1 MLFVSRLRT
10 SIFLI
15 GGVIAVA
22 LAAGLSLFFGSTP
35 IPPDQVLGAL
45 FSPDMA
51 NQEHVAI
58 LELRGPRTVGCILVG
73 AAFAVAGAV
82 MQGVTRNPL
91 ADSGLLGINA
101 GAAFA
106 LALCL
111 ALLPGMSF
119 AGVVGC
125 SFVGAAFALVVVFGA
140 VSFRRRN
147 VDPVLLVL
155 AGCAVGLFLTALAQG
170 VAIFFNIGYSLTFW
184 TAGGV
189 AGIRADTLAM
199 TSPFIVA
206 ALAASWALARRVT
219 VLSLG
224 EEAASGLG
232 VNVGKSRTLCLL
244 VVLVLAGAAVALAGP
259 VAVSWDRTI
268 GLSFPPP
275 WWAGRC
281 LCYWPMCSPARSWR
295 RAKFPSASS
304 SPSSACRS
312 SSGALGGRRAALT
325 ERRKRLRTSAVLVI
339 LAALALVALWCD
351 INAGYRSISLE
362 ELAQILSGTASQSL
376 TYTLVDLRLPRVL
389 TSLLVGV
396 GLSLSGCL
404 LQGVSRNDM
413 ADPGVLGINAGAGLL
428 VAAFIVFVP
437 AGLFPSAVALP
448 VLAFAGSAA
457 VAFLGWR
464 LSVVR
469 GASSPRRLLLIGV
482 ALATGLSSATSLLM
496 LRMSDGDYAFV
507 QKWIPGSIWGASWEN
522 VAILAV
528 GLALLT
534 AGAFYASSTPN
545 VLGLGPAAATGLG
558 VNVPRATAALTAVAV
573 GASGLACA
581 VGGGL
586 TFVGL
591 VCPHMARRLVG
602 PNFRALVPATV
613 LVGVVL
619 MLLADIISR
628 TLLAPNEI
636 PVGIVAAVIG
646 APYFLYLLAKS

>member
-1 MLFVSRLRT
+1 MSRLGT
-10 SIFLI
+10 SVFLI

-73 AAFAVAGAV
+73 AAFAVAGAI

-125 SFVGAAFALVVVFGA
+125 SFVGAAFALAVVFGA

-189 AGIRADTLAM
+189 AGIRTDTLAM
-199 TSPFIVA
+199 TAPFIVA

-244 VVLVLAGAAVALAGP
+244 VVLVRAGAAVALAGP
-259 VAVSWDRTI
+259 VAFV
-268 GLSFPPP
+268 GLMVPHIVRHIV
-275 WWAGRC
+275 GTDYR
-281 LCYWPMCSPARSWR
+281 LIL
-295 RAKFPSASS
+295 PSCAV
-304 SPSSACRS
+304 
-312 SSGALGGRRAALT
+312 LG
-325 ERRKRLRTSAVLVI
+325 AVLV
-339 LAALALVALWCD
+339 V
-351 INAGYRSISLE
+351 
-362 ELAQILSGTASQSL
+362 
-376 TYTLVDLRLPRVL
+376 LVDLLARV
-389 TSLLVGV
+389 
-396 GLSLSGCL
+396 
-404 LQGVSRNDM
+404 
-413 ADPGVLGINAGAGLL
+413 
-428 VAAFIVFVP
+428 
-437 AGLFPSAVALP
+437 
-448 VLAFAGSAA
+448 
-457 VAFLGWR
+457 
-464 LSVVR
+464 
-469 GASSPRRLLLIGV
+469 
-482 ALATGLSSATSLLM
+482 
-496 LRMSDGDYAFV
+496 
-507 QKWIPGSIWGASWEN
+507 
-522 VAILAV
+522 
-528 GLALLT
+528 
-534 AGAFYASSTPN
+534 
-545 VLGLGPAAATGLG
+545 
-558 VNVPRATAALTAVAV
+558 
-573 GASGLACA
+573 
-581 VGGGL
+581 
-586 TFVGL
+586 
-591 VCPHMARRLVG
+591 
-602 PNFRALVPATV
+602 
-613 LVGVVL
+613 
-619 MLLADIISR
+619 II
-628 TLLAPNEI
+628 APLEF
-636 PVGIVAAVIG
+636 PVGILITMIG
-646 APYFLYLLAKS
+646 VPFFIFVSRRQRGTFS

>member
-73 AAFAVAGAV
+73 AAFAVAGAI
-82 MQGVTRNPL
+82 MQGMTRNPL

-206 ALAASWALARRVT
+206 ALARRVT

-259 VAVSWDRTI
+259 VA
-268 GLSFPPP
+268 
-275 WWAGRC
+275 
-281 LCYWPMCSPARSWR
+281 
-295 RAKFPSASS
+295 
-304 SPSSACRS
+304 
-312 SSGALGGRRAALT
+312 
-325 ERRKRLRTSAVLVI
+325 
-339 LAALALVALWCD
+339 
-351 INAGYRSISLE
+351 
-362 ELAQILSGTASQSL
+362 
-376 TYTLVDLRLPRVL
+376 
-389 TSLLVGV
+389 
-396 GLSLSGCL
+396 
-404 LQGVSRNDM
+404 
-413 ADPGVLGINAGAGLL
+413 
-428 VAAFIVFVP
+428 
-437 AGLFPSAVALP
+437 
-448 VLAFAGSAA
+448 
-457 VAFLGWR
+457 
-464 LSVVR
+464 
-469 GASSPRRLLLIGV
+469 
-482 ALATGLSSATSLLM
+482 
-496 LRMSDGDYAFV
+496 
-507 QKWIPGSIWGASWEN
+507 
-522 VAILAV
+522 
-528 GLALLT
+528 
-534 AGAFYASSTPN
+534 
-545 VLGLGPAAATGLG
+545 
-558 VNVPRATAALTAVAV
+558 
-573 GASGLACA
+573 
-581 VGGGL
+581 
-586 TFVGL
+586 FVGL
-591 VCPHMARRLVG
+591 MVPHMVRRFVG
-602 PNFRALVPATV
+602 SDYRAVIPASM
-613 LVGVVL
+613 VGGAL
-619 MLLADIISR
+619 FMLLADVLAR
-628 TLLAPNEI
+628 TLMAPSEI
-636 PVGIVAAVIG
+636 PIGIIFAIVGVPFFIWCARREASG
-646 APYFLYLLAKS
+646 LD

>member
-1 MLFVSRLRT
+1 MSRLRT

-15 GGVIAVA
+15 GGVVAVA

-73 AAFAVAGAV
+73 AAFAVAGAI

-125 SFVGAAFALVVVFGA
+125 SFVGAAFALAVVFGA

-199 TSPFIVA
+199 T
-206 ALAASWALARRVT
+206 ALVASWVLARRVT

-244 VVLVLAGAAVALAGP
+244 VVLVLAGAAVALAGT
-259 VAVSWDRTI
+259 VA
-268 GLSFPPP
+268 
-275 WWAGRC
+275 
-281 LCYWPMCSPARSWR
+281 
-295 RAKFPSASS
+295 
-304 SPSSACRS
+304 
-312 SSGALGGRRAALT
+312 
-325 ERRKRLRTSAVLVI
+325 
-339 LAALALVALWCD
+339 
-351 INAGYRSISLE
+351 
-362 ELAQILSGTASQSL
+362 
-376 TYTLVDLRLPRVL
+376 
-389 TSLLVGV
+389 
-396 GLSLSGCL
+396 
-404 LQGVSRNDM
+404 
-413 ADPGVLGINAGAGLL
+413 
-428 VAAFIVFVP
+428 
-437 AGLFPSAVALP
+437 
-448 VLAFAGSAA
+448 
-457 VAFLGWR
+457 
-464 LSVVR
+464 
-469 GASSPRRLLLIGV
+469 
-482 ALATGLSSATSLLM
+482 
-496 LRMSDGDYAFV
+496 
-507 QKWIPGSIWGASWEN
+507 
-522 VAILAV
+522 
-528 GLALLT
+528 
-534 AGAFYASSTPN
+534 
-545 VLGLGPAAATGLG
+545 
-558 VNVPRATAALTAVAV
+558 
-573 GASGLACA
+573 
-581 VGGGL
+581 
-586 TFVGL
+586 FVGL
-591 VCPHMARRLVG
+591 MAPHIVRRFVG
-602 PNFRALVPATV
+602 SDYRAVIPASM
-613 LVGVVL
+613 VGGAL
-619 MLLADIISR
+619 FMLLADVLAR
-628 TLLAPNEI
+628 TLMAPSEI
-636 PVGIVAAVIG
+636 PIGVIFAIVGVPFFIWCARREATG
-646 APYFLYLLAKS
+646 LD

>member
-1 MLFVSRLRT
+1 MSRLRT

-15 GGVIAVA
+15 GGVVAVA

-73 AAFAVAGAV
+73 AAFAVAGAI

-125 SFVGAAFALVVVFGA
+125 SFVGAAFALAVVFGA

-199 TSPFIVA
+199 T
-206 ALAASWALARRVT
+206 ALVASWVLARRVT

-244 VVLVLAGAAVALAGP
+244 VVLVLAGAAVALAGT
-259 VAVSWDRTI
+259 VA
-268 GLSFPPP
+268 
-275 WWAGRC
+275 
-281 LCYWPMCSPARSWR
+281 
-295 RAKFPSASS
+295 
-304 SPSSACRS
+304 
-312 SSGALGGRRAALT
+312 
-325 ERRKRLRTSAVLVI
+325 
-339 LAALALVALWCD
+339 
-351 INAGYRSISLE
+351 
-362 ELAQILSGTASQSL
+362 
-376 TYTLVDLRLPRVL
+376 
-389 TSLLVGV
+389 
-396 GLSLSGCL
+396 
-404 LQGVSRNDM
+404 
-413 ADPGVLGINAGAGLL
+413 
-428 VAAFIVFVP
+428 
-437 AGLFPSAVALP
+437 
-448 VLAFAGSAA
+448 
-457 VAFLGWR
+457 
-464 LSVVR
+464 
-469 GASSPRRLLLIGV
+469 
-482 ALATGLSSATSLLM
+482 
-496 LRMSDGDYAFV
+496 
-507 QKWIPGSIWGASWEN
+507 
-522 VAILAV
+522 
-528 GLALLT
+528 
-534 AGAFYASSTPN
+534 
-545 VLGLGPAAATGLG
+545 
-558 VNVPRATAALTAVAV
+558 
-573 GASGLACA
+573 
-581 VGGGL
+581 
-586 TFVGL
+586 FVGL
-591 VCPHMARRLVG
+591 MVPHMVRRFVG
-602 PNFRALVPATV
+602 SDYRAVIPASM
-613 LVGVVL
+613 VGGAL
-619 MLLADIISR
+619 FMLLADVLAR
-628 TLLAPNEI
+628 TLMAPSEI
-636 PVGIVAAVIG
+636 PIGVIFAIVGVPFFIWCARREATG
-646 APYFLYLLAKS
+646 LD

>member
-73 AAFAVAGAV
+73 AAFAVAGAI
-82 MQGVTRNPL
+82 MQGMTRNPL
-91 ADSGLLGINA
+91 ADLGLLGINA

-147 VDPVLLVL
+147 VDPVL
-155 AGCAVGLFLTALAQG
+155 VGLFLTALAQG

-259 VAVSWDRTI
+259 VA
-268 GLSFPPP
+268 
-275 WWAGRC
+275 
-281 LCYWPMCSPARSWR
+281 
-295 RAKFPSASS
+295 
-304 SPSSACRS
+304 
-312 SSGALGGRRAALT
+312 
-325 ERRKRLRTSAVLVI
+325 
-339 LAALALVALWCD
+339 
-351 INAGYRSISLE
+351 
-362 ELAQILSGTASQSL
+362 
-376 TYTLVDLRLPRVL
+376 
-389 TSLLVGV
+389 
-396 GLSLSGCL
+396 
-404 LQGVSRNDM
+404 
-413 ADPGVLGINAGAGLL
+413 
-428 VAAFIVFVP
+428 
-437 AGLFPSAVALP
+437 
-448 VLAFAGSAA
+448 
-457 VAFLGWR
+457 
-464 LSVVR
+464 
-469 GASSPRRLLLIGV
+469 
-482 ALATGLSSATSLLM
+482 
-496 LRMSDGDYAFV
+496 
-507 QKWIPGSIWGASWEN
+507 
-522 VAILAV
+522 
-528 GLALLT
+528 
-534 AGAFYASSTPN
+534 
-545 VLGLGPAAATGLG
+545 
-558 VNVPRATAALTAVAV
+558 
-573 GASGLACA
+573 
-581 VGGGL
+581 
-586 TFVGL
+586 FVGL
-591 VCPHMARRLVG
+591 MVPHMVRRFVG
-602 PNFRALVPATV
+602 SDYRAVIPASM
-613 LVGVVL
+613 VGGAL
-619 MLLADIISR
+619 FMLLADVLAR
-628 TLLAPNEI
+628 TLMAPSEI
-636 PVGIVAAVIG
+636 PIGIIFAIVGVPFFIWCARREASG
-646 APYFLYLLAKS
+646 LD